1 MDTMRDRFA
10 PVVSRLLDEDPRVAV
25 VLAAI
30 GTDAFAGA
38 ARRHPDR
45 VVDVG
50 IREQLLIGTAAG
62 LALTGL
68 RPVAHTFASFLVER
82 PFEQVKLDLGH
93 QEAGAVLV
101 SAAASFDW
109 PAGGYTHMAPGDV
122 ALLDTLDGWTV
133 HVPGHP
139 DEAETLLRHA
149 VAAGDDKVYVRLSVQ
164 ANGQALPV
172 DGERFRTVREG
183 RSGVVVAV
191 GPMLD
196 AVLAATKGLDVTV
209 LYATT
214 VRPFDG
220 AALRRATETAG
231 ADVVLVEPY
240 LAGTSTAAA
249 NDALSDVP
257 HRLLGLG
264 VGRRELRRYG
274 RPEEHVAAHGLD
286 ARSLRER
293 IAGFLGAAWRQES
306 ARMSRSSPSSSM
318 ASSRART
325 QANWDSWSAI
335 QNFPGSASTSSSR
348 SSLGQRTARE
358 VSSSGSVANIF
369 PATRNVG
376 MLQAIFSVVSGR
388 DRAIRRTSSASGMAG
403 TVSARTDNHLV
414 RAVAGMRLQ

>member
-10 PVVSRLLDEDPRVAV
+10 PVVTRLLDEDPRVAV
-25 VLAAI
+25 VLAEI
-30 GTDAFAGA
+30 GADGFAEA

-45 VVDVG
+45 VVNVG
-50 IREQLLIGTAAG
+50 IREQLMVGAAAG

-68 RPVAHTFASFLVER
+68 RPVVHTFASFLVER

-93 QEAGAVLV
+93 QDAGAVLV

-149 VAAGDDKVYVRLSVQ
+149 IAAGDDKVYVRLSVQ
-164 ANGQALPV
+164 SNQQGLPV

-191 GPMLD
+191 GPLLD
-196 AVLAATKGLDVTV
+196 AVLAATEGLDVTV

-231 ADVVLVEPY
+231 TDVVLVEPY

-249 NDALSDVP
+249 NDALTDVP
-257 HRLLGLG
+257 HRVLGLG

-274 RPEEHVAAHGLD
+274 QIEEHAAAHGLD

-293 IAGFLGAAWRQES
+293 IGSFLGAV
-306 ARMSRSSPSSSM
+306 
-318 ASSRART
+318 
-325 QANWDSWSAI
+325 
-335 QNFPGSASTSSSR
+335 
-348 SSLGQRTARE
+348 TA
-358 VSSSGSVANIF
+358 A
-369 PATRNVG
+369 
-376 MLQAIFSVVSGR
+376 
-388 DRAIRRTSSASGMAG
+388 
-403 TVSARTDNHLV
+403 
-414 RAVAGMRLQ
+414 

>member
-10 PVVSRLLDEDPRVAV
+10 PVVSRLLEEDPRVAV
-25 VLAAI
+25 VLAEI
-30 GTDAFAGA
+30 GTDGFAEA

-45 VVDVG
+45 VVNVG
-50 IREQLLIGTAAG
+50 IREQLLVGAAAG

-68 RPVAHTFASFLVER
+68 RPVVHTFASFLVER

-93 QEAGAVLV
+93 QDLGAVLV

-164 ANGQALPV
+164 SNGRALSV
-172 DGERFRTVREG
+172 DGKRFRTVREG

-191 GPMLD
+191 GPLLD
-196 AVLAATKGLDVTV
+196 TVLAATEGLDVTV

-220 AALRRATETAG
+220 AALRRATGAAG
-231 ADVVLVEPY
+231 TDVVLVEPH

-249 NDALSDVP
+249 NDALSEVP
-257 HRLLGLG
+257 HRVLGLG

-274 RPEEHVAAHGLD
+274 QVEEHVAAHGLD

-293 IAGFLGAAWRQES
+293 IGGFVGA
-306 ARMSRSSPSSSM
+306 
-318 ASSRART
+318 
-325 QANWDSWSAI
+325 
-335 QNFPGSASTSSSR
+335 
-348 SSLGQRTARE
+348 TA
-358 VSSSGSVANIF
+358 
-369 PATRNVG
+369 PA
-376 MLQAIFSVVSGR
+376 
-388 DRAIRRTSSASGMAG
+388 
-403 TVSARTDNHLV
+403 
-414 RAVAGMRLQ
+414 

>member
-10 PVVSRLLDEDPRVAV
+10 PVVSQLLDEDPRVAV
-25 VLAAI
+25 VLAEI
-30 GTDAFAGA
+30 GKDGFAEA
-38 ARRHPDR
+38 RRRHPDR
-45 VVDVG
+45 VINVG
-50 IREQLLIGTAAG
+50 IREQLLVGAGAG
-62 LALTGL
+62 LALTGM
-68 RPVAHTFASFLVER
+68 RPVLHTFASFLVER

-93 QEAGAVLV
+93 QDAGAVLV

-164 ANGQALPV
+164 SNAQGRPV
-172 DGERFRTVREG
+172 DGERFLPLREG

-191 GPMLD
+191 GPLLD
-196 AVLAATKGLDVTV
+196 TVLTATEGLDVTV

-214 VRPFDG
+214 VRPFDA
-220 AALRRATETAG
+220 AALRRATTAAR

-257 HRLLGLG
+257 HRVLGLG
-264 VGRRELRRYG
+264 VGRAELRRYG
-274 RPEEHVAAHGLD
+274 NVEEHAAAHGLD

-293 IAGFLGAAWRQES
+293 ITGFLG
-306 ARMSRSSPSSSM
+306 
-318 ASSRART
+318 
-325 QANWDSWSAI
+325 
-335 QNFPGSASTSSSR
+335 
-348 SSLGQRTARE
+348 
-358 VSSSGSVANIF
+358 SG
-369 PATRNVG
+369 
-376 MLQAIFSVVSGR
+376 
-388 DRAIRRTSSASGMAG
+388 AG
-403 TVSARTDNHLV
+403 A
-414 RAVAGMRLQ
+414 